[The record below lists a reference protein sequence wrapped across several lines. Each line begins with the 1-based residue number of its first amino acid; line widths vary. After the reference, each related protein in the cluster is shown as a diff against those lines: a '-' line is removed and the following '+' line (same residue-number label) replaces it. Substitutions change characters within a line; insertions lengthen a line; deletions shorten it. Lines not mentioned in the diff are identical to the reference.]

1 MNNESDLIKKKDRT
15 SLIIGVALLITG
27 LILPFVSASL
37 LPDSIYKSAN
47 AYLIS
52 GLVNL
57 AGIICALIG
66 FSMSIRYSIYLKLK
80 PLIILI
86 NIIRLI
92 YGLFLTY
99 SFVIAI
105 YIYGQSRYQYAGLM
119 VFISLVFV
127 IIAVVLVIKS
137 FILFFKK
144 NLGITVEIPE

>member
-1 MNNESDLIKKKDRT
+1 MNNESSVIKKKDKT

-27 LILPFVSASL
+27 LILPFVSAGL
-37 LPDSIYKSAN
+37 LPDSVYKSAN
-47 AYLIS
+47 AYLVS

-66 FSMSIRYSIYLKLK
+66 FSMAIRYSIYLKLK
-80 PLIILI
+80 PLIIVI

-105 YIYGQSRYQYAGLM
+105 YIYGNSRYYAGLM
-119 VFISLVFV
+119 VLISVVFL

-144 NLGITVEIPE
+144 NLGIAMEIPE